1 MSQTTRR
8 DFLKSA
14 ALAAG
19 GGAAL
24 TLFPPA
30 IRRALAIPAH
40 NRRGSL
46 EDVEHVVILMMEN
59 RSFDHYFGALHGVR
73 GFADPFP
80 IPVPDA
86 EGVSGKTVWT
96 QRNDRD
102 PATPT
107 VLRPFHLDTVQTAA
121 YLRVEDTPHTW
132 SNTQDAWAQGRMDRW
147 PAAKKNHS
155 MAYYRESDLPFQ
167 YALANA
173 FTVCDAYHASFFG
186 GTNTNRLFLW
196 SGTNDGLGHG
206 HGPAIGN
213 AYNTLNGG
221 DPAGGYS
228 WTTYPERLEA
238 AGVSWQVY
246 QDMADNYALNALAGF
261 KTYRDA
267 FHGVAGALPALRDK
281 ALSTRGLDRLKQDV
295 LAGRLPQ
302 VSWICPTRAGS
313 EHPSPSSPAQGAH
326 YVADVLDA
334 LTAEPSVWS
343 KTVLLLMY
351 DENDG
356 FFDHAPPPAPPS
368 FLEAGGL
375 AGAST
380 VDTDGEYHRI
390 LLGVEKDDYPRYTQ
404 RPYGLGPRV
413 PMMAISPWSKGGW
426 VNSQVFDHTSV
437 LRFLE
442 QRFGVRETN
451 ISAWRRAVCG
461 DLTSAFN
468 FKNPNDADL
477 IAGLPATAAQAARA
491 RALPGRTV
499 PPVPAEPEAL
509 QQAAGIRPA
518 RALPYALSAAARV
531 DGDAIEIVF
540 ENAGTAAAVF
550 HVYDR
555 LHLDRVPRRY
565 TVEAGKS
572 LAGRWPCGA
581 DDGRYDL
588 WLLAPNGWHRHYTGQ
603 TQAPAAARP
612 ELALR
617 ETGAGELELELRND
631 GASAC
636 TFVLSAAAAG
646 AFEGE
651 LRLAAGERRTLPIA
665 LQAAHG
671 WYDGLAT
678 VRELPGFRRRYAG
691 HAEDGE
697 PSLSDPA
704 MAGAARLDRDA

>member
-14 ALAAG
+14 AFAAG
-19 GGAAL
+19 GSAAL
-24 TLFPPA
+24 GLFPPA

-86 EGVSGKTVWT
+86 VGVSGKTVWT
-96 QRNDRD
+96 QRNDND
-102 PATPT
+102 PAGPR
-107 VLRPFHLDTVQTAA
+107 VLRPFRLDTVQTSA

-155 MAYYRESDLPFQ
+155 MAYYGESDLPFQ

-196 SGTNDGLGHG
+196 SGTNDGLGLG

-213 AYNTLNGG
+213 TYNKLDGG
-221 DPAGGYS
+221 DPAGGYT
-228 WTTYPERLEA
+228 WTTYPERLEQ

-246 QDMADNYALNALAGF
+246 QDMADNYALNPLAGF
-261 KTYRDA
+261 KAYRDA
-267 FHGVAGALPALRDK
+267 FHGVAGAAPALREK
-281 ALSTRGLDRLKQDV
+281 ALTTRGLDRLKQDV

-334 LTAEPSVWS
+334 LTAEPEVWS

-368 FLEAGGL
+368 HLEEGGL

-380 VDTDGEYHRI
+380 VDTEGEYHR
-390 LLGVEKDDYPRYTQ
+390 LLLHVEKDDHERYAQ

-413 PMMAISPWSKGGW
+413 PMVAISPWSKGGW

-442 QRFGVRETN
+442 RRFGVRETN

-461 DLTSAFN
+461 DLASAFN
-468 FKNPNDADL
+468 FENPNDVDL

-491 RALPGRTV
+491 RALPSRTV

-509 QQAAGIRPA
+509 RQAAGTRPA

-531 DGDAIEIVF
+531 NGGGVEIVF
-540 ENAGTAAAVF
+540 DNTGAAAAVF
-550 HVYDR
+550 HVYDC
-555 LHLDRVPRRY
+555 LHLERLPRRY

-572 LAGRWPCGA
+572 LSGRWPGE
-581 DDGRYDL
+581 DDGGRYDL
-588 WLLAPNGWHRHYTGQ
+588 WLLAPNGWHRRYAGD
-603 TQAPAAARP
+603 ASAAANP
-612 ELALR
+612 EIALR
-617 ETGAGELELELRND
+617 ETGAADLELELRND

-651 LRLAAGERRTLPIA
+651 QPLAAGERRTVSIPLA
-665 LQAAHG
+665 AAHG
-671 WYDGLAT
+671 WYDGRVS
-678 VRELPGFRRRYAG
+678 VRELPGFLRRYAG
-691 HAEDGE
+691 HAENGK
-697 PSLSDPA
+697 PSVSDPA
-704 MAGAARLDRDA
+704 MAGAARLDRDI